1 MHNNDILKLYHQE
14 NIFTDL
20 KRIKAMNGIINE
32 RYVSFS
38 RHYNLFILFQKL
50 LNFLKNEGIE
60 YFVISGLLIGLMRHN
75 NSFIPWDD
83 DIDIC
88 VFEKD
93 RQKLFDSIK
102 KYDNLYLTISPIG
115 VIKFTDNEY
124 IDNNQIFNDIFMIE
138 PKSTYKYDFSEL
150 KHLQLWPNQH
160 IYFSEIY
167 PLQDVDFH
175 LYLPDGKIFQ
185 TIKVKVPNKSEQFMN
200 RVYPNWKNEFLIT
213 RAHNSF
219 YQLFPDKKINI
230 LENESNKNE
239 KN

>member
-1 MHNNDILKLYHQE
+1 MNNNILNSYHQE
-14 NIFTDL
+14 NIYTDL
-20 KRIKAMNGIINE
+20 KRIKVMNGFVNE

-50 LNFLKNEGIE
+50 LHFLNSENIE

-75 NSFIPWDD
+75 NSFVPWDD

-93 RQKLFDSIK
+93 RQKLFESVK

-115 VIKFTDNEY
+115 VIKVTDTVY
-124 IDNNQIFNDIFMIE
+124 QDNNQIFNDIFMIE
-138 PKSTYKYDFSEL
+138 PKNKLKYDFSEN
-150 KHLQLWPNQH
+150 KHLELWPNQH
-160 IYFSEIY
+160 IYLSEIY
-167 PLQDVDFH
+167 PLKEVDFH

-185 TIKVKVPNKSEQFMN
+185 TIQVKIPNKSEQFME
-200 RVYPNWKNEFLIT
+200 RVYPNWKNEFLIA

-219 YQLFPDKKINI
+219 YQLFPDKKIVLNT
-230 LENESNKNE
+230 
-239 KN
+239 

>member
-60 YFVISGLLIGLMRHN
+60 YFAISGLLIGLMRHN

-102 KYDNLYLTISPIG
+102 KYDNLYFTISPIG
-115 VIKFTDNEY
+115 VIKVTDSKY

-138 PKSTYKYDFSEL
+138 PKNTYKYDFSEL

-185 TIKVKVPNKSEQFMN
+185 TIKVKVPNKSKQFMN
-200 RVYPNWKNEFLIT
+200 RVYPNWENEFLIA
-213 RAHNSF
+213 RAHNGF
-219 YQLFPDKKINI
+219 YQLFSDKKIVIQGND
-230 LENESNKNE
+230 LKS
-239 KN
+239 